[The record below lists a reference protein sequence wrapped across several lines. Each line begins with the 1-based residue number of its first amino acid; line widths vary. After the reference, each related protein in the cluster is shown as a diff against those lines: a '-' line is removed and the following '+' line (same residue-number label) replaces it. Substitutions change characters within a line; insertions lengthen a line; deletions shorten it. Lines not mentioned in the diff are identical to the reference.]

1 VLADPA
7 WVVTQRAEELTRW
20 VARGAELIDYSV
32 ERAERGLT
40 ELAGQLRALSP
51 KRTLERGYAIAQR
64 TDGRVVRGVADAVPG
79 SALRLTLSDGSV
91 STTVDPAPTTAGGR
105 G

>member
-1 VLADPA
+1 
-7 WVVTQRAEELTRW
+7 
-20 VARGAELIDYSV
+20 ELIDHRV
-32 ERAERGLT
+32 ERAEQSLT

-51 KRTLERGYAIAQR
+51 KRTLERGYAIAQH
-64 TDGRVVRGVADAVPG
+64 TDGRVVRGVADAAPG